1 MKNIEKDLIEKVGL
15 PFDLVDLVLNEDDK
29 TVIDFKIRLC
39 EIDKNQDMELVE
51 QLGLTARFDVVLK
64 TDSINACILTGL
76 TVGNVYKFY
85 NMLKNAYEKSDGY
98 AQLKEYGTNSGTD
111 FSVVFDVSGLC
122 DVYGEFSDNNSIK
135 SGIKFD
141 FHCERNYFLN
151 SLKNLEYMF
160 RIFAEFQGNEKFD
173 F

>member
-1 MKNIEKDLIEKVGL
+1 MKSIEKDLIQKTGL
-15 PFDLVDLVLNEDDK
+15 PFNLIDMVLSEGNK
-29 TVIDFKIRLC
+29 TIIDFKIRLC

-85 NMLKNAYEKSDGY
+85 NTLKDAYEKSDGY

-122 DVYGEFSDNNSIK
+122 DVQGKFSDNGSINS
-135 SGIKFD
+135 GVKFD
-141 FHCERNYFLN
+141 FHCEKDCFCN

-160 RIFAEFQGNEKFD
+160 KEFAEFQGNKNFN